1 QAATPIRARLSAAA
15 RMAEPMHIER
25 PSPKRRGSPMTLT
38 QLIGNDLVYVGIAA
52 AVLLAFAIVVSSTW
66 IISENESGL
75 VIKKYGPALAAGRL
89 LALDGEAGYQAR
101 LLPPGWHF
109 VPFRWQYRVVK
120 VPTVVVPPGQIA
132 LVVAADGAPIP

>member
-1 QAATPIRARLSAAA
+1 MAFALRKAATPIRARLSAAA

-101 LLPPGWHF
+101 LPAAGRHFLPCSRDERG
-109 VPFRWQYRVVK
+109 VK
-120 VPTVVVPPGQIA
+120 
-132 LVVAADGAPIP
+132 